1 MIKLLKL
8 LKPYKLLVFVIMVL
22 HVVRVYTTLL
32 LPDFTSNLIDTGI
45 QNGGVEYAVPF
56 AMTQEDGE
64 QLRYLLLPDELAVF
78 EQNYI
83 FENNSYQLQ
92 SEASTDK
99 ESLAMLET
107 YLTPALVI
115 WANVQQ
121 MGADT
126 SSQFATMEPQVI
138 RTMAEE
144 KMSALGE
151 NVVRTVAK
159 KSTRTLYERAGG
171 DVTGMQM
178 AYLFK
183 TGWWMLLV
191 SLLAMM
197 AAFGAH
203 FFAARIGAAI
213 GHQLR
218 TETFAKVMA
227 FSQKEMNQ
235 FSTASLITRSTNDVQ
250 QIQVMMIMFLRI
262 VLFSPLMALG
272 ALIHVMNTK
281 VTMVWI
287 VGLAI
292 AIVMSVVS
300 VLMSITMPKF
310 KLLQKQV
317 DRVNLFAREIL
328 TGLQVIR
335 AYGRQSLE
343 AERFDGASVE
353 LRDTNMFT
361 NRVMSLMM
369 PSMMLIMN
377 GISILIIWVASHQ
390 IADGMMQVG
399 EMTAFINYAMQIIFS
414 FLMLTMIS
422 VQLPRAIVSVE
433 RINEVLDAPLTI
445 ENPQQSLELSE
456 VKGVVSFQHV
466 GFRYDQADVDTLQ
479 DISFTAL
486 PGQTT
491 AIIGSTG
498 SGKSTILN
506 LLMRFYDV
514 TQGQITIDGHDIR
527 QLNQADLRHLMG
539 YVPQKGVL
547 FSGTIDS
554 NIRYGK
560 ADLSEA
566 ELIEAAQIAHAEE
579 FIQMKERGYQSEIAQ
594 GGSNVSGGQKQRLSI
609 ARAIAKQPKIFLF
622 DDSFSALD
630 YRTDASLR
638 QALQRKTTEATVLI
652 VAQRVSTILNADQ
665 IIVLDEGRIAG
676 IGTHQQLMQESAVY
690 REIAMSQ
697 LSPAE
702 LARYSEEVV

>member
-1 MIKLLKL
+1 MIKLIKL
-8 LKPYKLLVFVIMVL
+8 LKPYKLLVLVIMAL

-45 QNGGVEYAVPF
+45 QNGGIEYAVPL
-56 AMTQEDGE
+56 AMTQEDGDL
-64 QLRYLLLPDELAVF
+64 LRHLLLPNEVDAFDQAYMLTNGEYRLQEHVSQNRKALA
-78 EQNYI
+78 NL
-83 FENNSYQLQ
+83 SH
-92 SEASTDK
+92 D
-99 ESLAMLET
+99 
-107 YLTPALVI
+107 LTPVLVV
-115 WANVQQ
+115 WQNAQQ
-121 MGADT
+121 MTETARSQLAFAD
-126 SSQFATMEPQVI
+126 SVGI
-138 RTMAEE
+138 RSYVNEILS
-144 KMSALGE
+144 KVGE
-151 NVVRTVAK
+151 NVVNATAK
-159 KSTRTLYERAGG
+159 KATRTLYERAGG
-171 DVTGMQM
+171 DVKGMQM

-191 SLLAMM
+191 SLIAMLS
-197 AAFGAH
+197 AFGAH

-218 TETFAKVMA
+218 TETFEKVMA
-227 FSQKEMNQ
+227 FSQQEMNQ

-262 VLFSPLMALG
+262 VLFSPLMAFG

-281 VTMVWI
+281 VSMVWI

-292 AIVMSVVS
+292 AIVMSVVG
-300 VLMSITMPKF
+300 VLMSVTMPKF

-343 AERFDGASVE
+343 AERFDGASIE

-390 IADGMMQVG
+390 IAEGMMQVG

-445 ENPQQSLELSE
+445 ADPPQSIEMTD
-456 VKGVVSFQHV
+456 VKGIVSFEHV
-466 GFRYDQADVDTLQ
+466 GFRYEQADADTLQ

-514 TQGQITIDGHDIR
+514 TQGRITIDGYDIR
-527 QLNQADLRHLMG
+527 QVSQAALRDVMG

-547 FSGTIDS
+547 FSGTIAS
-554 NIRYGK
+554 NIRYGNRT
-560 ADLSEA
+560 LSEA
-566 ELIEAAQIAHAEE
+566 DLVEASDIAHATE
-579 FIQMKERGYQSEIAQ
+579 FIQAKEQGYQSEIAQ

-638 QALQRKTTEATVLI
+638 QALREKTNDATVLI

-676 IGTHQQLMQESAVY
+676 IGTHQQLMRESSVY

-697 LSPAE
+697 LSEAE
-702 LARYSEEVV
+702 LERYSEEVA